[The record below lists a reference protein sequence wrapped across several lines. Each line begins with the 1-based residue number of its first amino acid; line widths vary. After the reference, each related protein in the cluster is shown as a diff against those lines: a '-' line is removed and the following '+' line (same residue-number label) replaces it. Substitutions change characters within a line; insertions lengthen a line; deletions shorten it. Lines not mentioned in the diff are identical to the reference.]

1 MSDFQGFSKKLENLT
16 RYMWFDIIT
25 PTNFGGNPEH
35 LKNEFF
41 PQSDGF
47 IEIILR
53 VGWGFPKGARPLW
66 VRVVKKS

>member
-1 MSDFQGFSKKLENLT
+1 MPNDDIVFRT
-16 RYMWFDIIT
+16 WWFDIIT

-47 IEIILR
+47 IEIILHF
-53 VGWGFPKGARPLW
+53 GWGFPKGVSPFGLG
-66 VRVVKKS
+66 S